1 VSIPTVEQLTF
12 RRVAEEGY
20 GRGLATTVTR
30 FKWQAVKPDGEV
42 LTGGQRTRAE
52 CVEAAT
58 DVLAMARVIAAER
71 GLA

>member
-1 VSIPTVEQLTF
+1 
-12 RRVAEEGY
+12 
-20 GRGLATTVTR
+20 
-30 FKWQAVKPDGEV
+30 V